1 MKMGKLLINIKSCY
15 SSMSKTEKR
24 IADYIIENINSV
36 SPMTIT
42 DLSAVSGASEAT
54 IVRFAKR
61 IGCSGYQQLKVLL
74 IKEEHH
80 LANKSLDEKDTFLSI
95 YSKISDD
102 TYSSLLKTKASLNE
116 ESFRKAYELIMNHN
130 YIFIVGVGNSYA
142 VCLDAYHKFLRLGF
156 NIIPIGDSHFQVI
169 SACKANENTLFIVVS
184 HSGYTKDILDT
195 VDIAKKHKAKIIS
208 VTGDK
213 SSLLAKKSD
222 VALVTSSEEINY
234 RLLGLSSRY
243 AQLAIFDTLYSYILL
258 HNDKSRE
265 TIEEIEEIILS
276 KRVTKRK

>member
-1 MKMGKLLINIKSCY
+1 MGKLLINIKSCY

-116 ESFRKAYELIMNHN
+116 ESFKKAYELIMNHN

-156 NIIPIGDSHFQVI
+156 NIIPVGDSHFQVI

-184 HSGYTKDILDT
+184 HSGCTKDILDT

-208 VTGDK
+208 VTGNK